1 MDLSIDLFEKALDL
15 IKDGMSIVFTPKN
28 VAYGDRFLIFS
39 ACKELKV
46 TFRWHNLL
54 WVEFEGD
61 DPMLLEN
68 CPDSF
73 LESIIKNIEA
83 GNYTINEK

>member
-1 MDLSIDLFEKALDL
+1 MDLFEKALDL

-39 ACKELKV
+39 AYKKIKV
-46 TFRWHNLL
+46 TFRWHSLL

-61 DPMLLEN
+61 DPMLLED

-83 GNYTINEK
+83 GNYTLKEEK

>member
-1 MDLSIDLFEKALDL
+1 MDLFEKALDL

-28 VAYGDRFLIFS
+28 VAWGDDFLIFS
-39 ACKELKV
+39 AYKKIKV
-46 TFRWHNLL
+46 TFRWHSLL
-54 WVEFEGD
+54 WVEFDGD

-73 LESIIKNIEA
+73 FESIIKNIEE
-83 GNYTINEK
+83 GNYTLNEK